1 VKNIIWRSLIGVC
14 LLATVLGASDVPDD
28 ARRTIKAANDAWLPA
43 LKQENAVAIAEPYAD
58 DGVFVSA
65 TGQVATGRAAIQD
78 LMKARFAAG
87 RVMSGSLEQDGI
99 RKEGSLIYE
108 WGHAET
114 EVQTP
119 DGKLVKGAGRYLTV
133 WKANT
138 AGRWQIIRNLSLVG

>member
-1 VKNIIWRSLIGVC
+1 MKNTIWSSAIVAC
-14 LLATVLGASDVPDD
+14 LLATVLRASDVPDD

-43 LKQENAVAIAEPYAD
+43 LKQQNAVAIAEPYAD
-58 DGVFVSA
+58 DGMFVSA
-65 TGQVATGRAAIQD
+65 TGQVATGRAAIAE

-87 RVMSGSLEQDGI
+87 RVLSGSLEQDGI
-99 RKEGSLIYE
+99 RQEGSLIYE

-119 DGKLVKGAGRYLTV
+119 GGQLVKRTGRYLTV

-138 AGRWQIIRNLSLVG
+138 AGRWQIIRNMSLVD